1 MRFAY
6 IQISKYLYI
15 SNLKNQHW
23 TKSNDCLLTLVNR
36 RFSLLASLV
45 APETLRTASLQ
56 YIRHPAPKMHIT
68 NVHHPKKMY
77 ICKMAQSSRF
87 PLVFIVRKR
96 KFTYFNTRKN
106 CPKKTLRSFFS
117 VSLFPLPKCAFSAH
131 FKACNSLKFSF
142 FVRIVFVEVLCKKTF
157 LCLQLTEK
165 QIIINAKTQPKILI
179 LLKSEGVKY
188 SFY

>member
-106 CPKKTLRSFFS
+106 CPKKNASLVFLRFSFSTSKMCIFRPFQ
-117 VSLFPLPKCAFSAH
+117 SLQFPKIFLFCE
-131 FKACNSLKFSF
+131 NSLCRGS
-142 FVRIVFVEVLCKKTF
+142 L
-157 LCLQLTEK
+157 
-165 QIIINAKTQPKILI
+165 
-179 LLKSEGVKY
+179 
-188 SFY
+188 